1 MAAPRVCSV
10 CRTTRL
16 SRFNPGT
23 VCGSCARAARDLE
36 RVTPTW
42 LWDSQPMR
50 QALARLDPG
59 AALAIFRTVSGLS
72 QQDVADLMGWSQSTV
87 SLIEKGQRET
97 LFDIREL
104 LRFADMVEMPREALA
119 PVLVGEPDA
128 TLENGALEES
138 GNGAGEDVDR
148 RSFGG
153 FAASVAAAVVL
164 PEVTV
169 PPRATSAHVRYLR
182 TCTDSLWN
190 RDQALGGAAL
200 LRQALRQWHRARRM
214 LDESSYTEQSGR
226 ELMKATGEMAVCV
239 GWLSFDG
246 GNQALAR
253 HLYSEAL
260 LLADQGD
267 DQALA
272 AKAFGQMSQQA
283 VQLAREARPG
293 LAREA
298 VRLSERAAELARRD
312 PTPRLHALI
321 AARQAIA
328 HAALGDN
335 QGFNTAITRAWRELD
350 RGWTEED
357 PVWLHFV
364 IPAEITVHEA
374 KGRTYLGDQDA
385 ALGLYQHSLEN
396 PGLSRRNRASYHA
409 QFAAALASSG
419 DAARAVD
426 EGLAVLPALEETVAS
441 PRVLRD
447 LRPVRSAAEQV
458 GAQEFCVRFD
468 KAARASVA

>member
-16 SRFNPGT
+16 SRFNTGT
-23 VCGSCARAARDLE
+23 VCAPCAQAARDLE
-36 RVTPTW
+36 SVTPTW

-72 QQDVADLMGWSQSTV
+72 QQDVAEIMGWSQSTV

-119 PVLVGEPDA
+119 PVLFGEPDA
-128 TLENGALEES
+128 TLGDGALEEP
-138 GNGAGEDVDR
+138 GNEAGEDVDR

-153 FAASVAAAVVL
+153 FAAGVAAAVVL
-164 PEVTV
+164 PEITIPSRVTD
-169 PPRATSAHVRYLR
+169 ANVRYLR

-190 RDQALGGAAL
+190 RDQAVGGAAL

-214 LDESSYTEQSGR
+214 LDESSYTEQAGR
-226 ELMKATGEMAVCV
+226 ELMNATGEMAVCV
-239 GWLSFDG
+239 GWLSYDG
-246 GNQALAR
+246 GNQRLAR
-253 HLYSEAL
+253 QLYSEAL

-272 AKAFGQMSQQA
+272 AKALGQMSQQA
-283 VQLAREARPG
+283 VQLARDARPG

-298 VRLSERAAELARRD
+298 VRLSARAAELARRD

-328 HAALGDN
+328 HAALGDR
-335 QGFNTAITRAWRELD
+335 QGFRTAITRAWRELD

-364 IPAEITVHEA
+364 IPAEITIHEA
-374 KGRTYLGDQDA
+374 KGRTYLGDQGA
-385 ALGLYQHSLEN
+385 AIGLYQQSLEN
-396 PGLSRRNRASYHA
+396 PALSRRNRACYNA
-409 QFAAALASSG
+409 QFAAALASG
-419 DAARAVD
+419 GEAARAVD
-426 EGLAVLPALEETVAS
+426 EGSAVLLALEEAVAS
-441 PRVLRD
+441 PRVLRE

-458 GAQEFCVRFD
+458 GAGEFCMRFD
-468 KAARASVA
+468 KAARATVA